1 MALVCCLPSQPAPQI
16 TPARQLAEFDDIAT
30 CLVVDPFL
38 GFTTHKMCARFRH
51 NKGRFED
58 LRRIL
63 TQFQQDRD
71 FERAYDALVI
81 KSNWS
86 RSYFARKT
94 KVQAEAFKD
103 HVSDS
108 ASRSKGVLVCHDL
121 VFNANSCHGCSHC
134 LTQALLCC
142 VVCEEFV
149 QFMM

>member
-1 MALVCCLPSQPAPQI
+1 MALVRCPSSQPAIQI

-38 GFTTHKMCARFRH
+38 GFTTHKMGARFRH

-58 LRRIL
+58 LRRAL

-71 FERAYDALVI
+71 FERAYDSLVV

-86 RSYFARKT
+86 RSYFVRKT
-94 KVQAEAFKD
+94 KVQVEAFKD

-108 ASRSKGVLVCHDL
+108 ASCSTGHVSSVGGQP
-121 VFNANSCHGCSHC
+121 VISCC
-134 LTQALLCC
+134 LILIHTMSAVSGWC
-142 VVCEEFV
+142 
-149 QFMM
+149 

>member
-1 MALVCCLPSQPAPQI
+1 MALVRSPSPQPALQI

-30 CLVVDPFL
+30 CLVVDPYL

-63 TQFQQDRD
+63 TRFQRDRD
-71 FERAYDALVI
+71 YEVAYDALVV

-94 KVQAEAFKD
+94 KAQADAFKE

-108 ASRSKGVLVCHDL
+108 CHTTHHMDRPCVLAD
-121 VFNANSCHGCSHC
+121 
-134 LTQALLCC
+134 
-142 VVCEEFV
+142 VV
-149 QFMM
+149 

>member
-1 MALVCCLPSQPAPQI
+1 MALVRSASSQHAPQI

-30 CLVVDPFL
+30 CLVVDPYL

-58 LRRIL
+58 LRRVL

-71 FERAYDALVI
+71 YESAYDALVV

-94 KVQAEAFKD
+94 KAQADAFKE
-103 HVSDS
+103 HVGDPTPPHTHTDR
-108 ASRSKGVLVCHDL
+108 A
-121 VFNANSCHGCSHC
+121 CHGWCG
-134 LTQALLCC
+134 LTCGNLL
-142 VVCEEFV
+142 
-149 QFMM
+149 